1 MKVRCEYC
9 AGPELKFLSNL
20 DMMHM
25 MERALRRA
33 EIPYALSEGFN
44 PHIKLS
50 MGTVLPVGLWGK
62 NEYFDLELT
71 KNVAPEWFV
80 MQLNSVLPAYIKINR
95 MIEIDS
101 KEPALMKTVNAAG
114 YSFVVK
120 GVSQSELQQQLDNLI
135 KMPVFLV
142 KSRGKKKDVDKDLKP
157 GIYKIEVKGQEDSVI
172 INLMVAIGEPVNI
185 RFDELKDLLLS
196 AGIREEN
203 LTDVYRKANYI
214 KIEENYF
221 TPLEKVV

>member
-80 MQLNSVLPAYIKINR
+80 MQLNSVLPPYIKINR

-172 INLMVAIGEPVNI
+172 INLTVAIGEPVNI

>member
-1 MKVRCEYC
+1 
-9 AGPELKFLSNL
+9 
-20 DMMHM
+20 MMHM

-157 GIYKIEVKGQEDSVI
+157 GIYKMEVKGQEDSVI

>member
-1 MKVRCEYC
+1 
-9 AGPELKFLSNL
+9 
-20 DMMHM
+20 
-25 MERALRRA
+25 
-33 EIPYALSEGFN
+33 
-44 PHIKLS
+44 
-50 MGTVLPVGLWGK
+50 
-62 NEYFDLELT
+62 
-71 KNVAPEWFV
+71 
-80 MQLNSVLPAYIKINR
+80 
-95 MIEIDS
+95 
-101 KEPALMKTVNAAG
+101 EPALMKTVNAAG

-172 INLMVAIGEPVNI
+172 INLTVAIGEPVNI

>member
-1 MKVRCEYC
+1 VKVRCEYC

-172 INLMVAIGEPVNI
+172 INLTVAIGEPVNI

>member
-1 MKVRCEYC
+1 
-9 AGPELKFLSNL
+9 
-20 DMMHM
+20 MMHM

-172 INLMVAIGEPVNI
+172 INLTVAIGEPVNI

>member
-142 KSRGKKKDVDKDLKP
+142 KS
-157 GIYKIEVKGQEDSVI
+157 
-172 INLMVAIGEPVNI
+172 
-185 RFDELKDLLLS
+185 
-196 AGIREEN
+196 
-203 LTDVYRKANYI
+203 
-214 KIEENYF
+214 
-221 TPLEKVV
+221 

>member
-172 INLMVAIGEPVNI
+172 INLTVAIGEPVNI